1 VTVTAASPNGIYDV
15 MAAVMDR
22 SGNSFEL
29 SGTLEVQKNQVEV
42 TVAVDQAAG
51 NTFNRVVTFTAT
63 DVSGAVLK
71 SWTPTVSF
79 VGGVGSVTLHEAP
92 DGMVRLSAKTAWNL
106 RVRLDCQADKF
117 GQSAAAF
124 TGVDTLPGGDLNGD
138 NRVNMM
144 DYTVQRRYWNTP
156 NPVADVDGSGTVGQS
171 DYLILKT
178 NWYTLG
184 DGE

>member
-1 VTVTAASPNGIYDV
+1 
-15 MAAVMDR
+15 
-22 SGNSFEL
+22 
-29 SGTLEVQKNQVEV
+29 
-42 TVAVDQAAG
+42 
-51 NTFNRVVTFTAT
+51 
-63 DVSGAVLK
+63 
-71 SWTPTVSF
+71 
-79 VGGVGSVTLHEAP
+79 
-92 DGMVRLSAKTAWNL
+92 MVRLSAKTAWNL